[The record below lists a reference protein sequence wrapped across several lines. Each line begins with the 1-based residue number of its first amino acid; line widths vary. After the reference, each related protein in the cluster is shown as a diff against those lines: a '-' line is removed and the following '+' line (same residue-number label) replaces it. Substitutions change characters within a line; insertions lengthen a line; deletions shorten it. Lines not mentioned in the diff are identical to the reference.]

1 MLKIAPD
8 GKLPMAG
15 PPTGGPQAPPPGLPP
30 GPPPPMGGGAPP
42 PLPDAPPDLAGG
54 PDGSSGKGQVHPEI
68 AGYMGPDLGPFVCGR
83 CVHFDGQSSCEIVS
97 GQIDPAGL
105 CNLFE
110 PAPNQD
116 PSAGPPPGPDAG
128 APPPPMTPP
137 GQ

>member
-1 MLKIAPD
+1 MLKIAPN

-15 PPTGGPQAPPPGLPP
+15 PPTGGPPAPPQGPPGDAPPLPG
-30 GPPPPMGGGAPP
+30 GPPPM
-42 PLPDAPPDLAGG
+42 PDAPPDLAGG
-54 PDGSSGKGQVHPEI
+54 APDTPKGQVHPEI
-68 AGYMGPDLGPFVCGR
+68 AGYMGPDLGPFACGR

-97 GQIDPAGL
+97 GPIDPAGL

-110 PAPNQD
+110 PVADQPD
-116 PSAGPPPGPDAG
+116 AAGPPPGPDAG